1 MFCPT
6 VRPVNFY
13 INVSVVSASQNL
25 PPSIARTRL
34 QRSELSTRR
43 DFSSKAYQEEDTGP
57 AAELYLSF
65 SHINLRQTEGSI
77 FLCGDGRL
85 DQPLSPAFPSGLA
98 GASLRDISDGYRRVA
113 RPHIKPLLL

>member
-25 PPSIARTRL
+25 PPSIARTRS

-65 SHINLRQTEGSI
+65 SHINLRQLRVQSSSVETADWISRYLLLSHQALRE
-77 FLCGDGRL
+77 
-85 DQPLSPAFPSGLA
+85 PLSGTFLMAIA
-98 GASLRDISDGYRRVA
+98 ASPVLT
-113 RPHIKPLLL
+113 